1 MGRVRGLARLSMPA
15 VKLVD
20 PIAGEKVG
28 MLIEVDLEDGKTA
41 AGLFT
46 HKCLSESVG

>member
-1 MGRVRGLARLSMPA
+1 MPA
-15 VKLVD
+15 VQLVD

-28 MLIEVDLEDGKTA
+28 MLVEVDLADGTTA

-46 HKCLSESVG
+46 HKLLNVSVG